1 MVLLIFISNLEV
13 VVATLRGC
21 VYKIDVGTGEAVWR
35 LALEQPVFS
44 TPLLVAE
51 ARLVVATVTSAL
63 HLLNTATGLLVSS
76 LATPGPGFGSPVR
89 PGPGPALCVGCQDG
103 SVLRVTVRDT
113 DLMDTVWRTQL
124 GAGVAASPDVLDGGR
139 VLAVCTTRGVLH
151 LLGAATGEL
160 LLSSSQL
167 PGEIFSSPL
176 VYRDNIVIGCR
187 DNNLYCFQLSQDD
200 DATKVMPVTTTSP
213 LNMLPYHS

>member
-1 MVLLIFISNLEV
+1 MDFLIFISNLEV
-13 VVATLRGC
+13 VVVTLRGC
-21 VYKIDVGTGEAVWR
+21 VYKIDVWTGEAVWR

-44 TPLLVAE
+44 TPLLVAGCE

-76 LATPGPGFGSPVR
+76 FATPGPVFGSPVR

-113 DLMDTVWRTQL
+113 DLLDTAWRTQL

-151 LLGAATGEL
+151 LLVAATGEL

-176 VYRDNIVIGCR
+176 VYRDNIVVGCR
-187 DNNLYCFQLSQDD
+187 DNNLYCYQLSQDD
-200 DATKVMPVTTTSP
+200 DESDAGNNDISAEHVAIP
-213 LNMLPYHS
+213 